1 MTAPTKGRG
10 SRPHRPRR
18 AGQRRG
24 HLSPEMNDMKFTPGL
39 RLTLAF
45 GVALSVLAIAGGT
58 DPFLGLGLIGY
69 SVYMARKEAKA
80 QNGASASVP
89 ARTGERAYGLVP
101 PTQTYGAGQV
111 SPSRPPGHNRLVSIF
126 NAHQVV
132 GLPTDQAVTKLV
144 PFFGD
149 AGFTRHLLNHP
160 NVAPLLRLSA
170 PAAAGAAAMGM
181 AAAAPKRDDSWW
193 QDGQASPAPKP
204 VEPAP
209 GSVEASSG
217 AFWASEPSPNT
228 DTAPEPAAAPEDFMM
243 EASGGDV
250 CGALGCNR
258 TVTDFDY
265 RCFTCR
271 KRFCMTHRGTGVD
284 CPACAST

>member
-1 MTAPTKGRG
+1 
-10 SRPHRPRR
+10 
-18 AGQRRG
+18 
-24 HLSPEMNDMKFTPGL
+24 MKFTPGL
-39 RLTLAF
+39 SMTLAF

-58 DPFLGLGLIGY
+58 APFFGLGLIAY
-69 SVYMARKEAKA
+69 AMYMAKQESKA
-80 QNGASASVP
+80 QNGASAAASVGLGVGTFAQP
-89 ARTGERAYGLVP
+89 AHIQSYD
-101 PTQTYGAGQV
+101 AGQV
-111 SPSRPPGHNRLVSIF
+111 SPSRQRGYNRLVSIF

-132 GLPTDQAVTKLV
+132 GLPTDQAVTKLL

-181 AAAAPKRDDSWW
+181 AAAAPQRDDSWW
-193 QDGQASPAPKP
+193 QDGQAPPAPKP

-217 AFWASEPSPNT
+217 AFWTSEPSPLA
-228 DTAPEPAAAPEDFMM
+228 DTAPEPAATPDDFMIG
-243 EASGGDV
+243 ASGGDV
-250 CGALGCNR
+250 CGAVGCNR

-284 CPACAST
+284 CQACAST